1 VLLAILPLA
10 LLGRD
15 VRLGEFN
22 PFIPMVDATTA
33 LTDLIIATLLYVQAS
48 VFRSRALTVLASGY
62 VYTALV
68 LIPHALTFPGAFAPN
83 GLLGAGTS
91 TTAWLYIFWRA
102 GFPLA
107 AIFYVLVG
115 RSDRS
120 VGLRVERQ
128 GGRIALGA
136 LAATTL
142 AVAVTIMAT
151 SGQHWLPSIYRNRA
165 ESNYAAFMA
174 SNSYLFA
181 LFIVAMGLLLWR
193 RRSVL
198 DMWLLVV
205 LSAWLVQ
212 TLLLSILGERFTA
225 GWYAAVVVVLLSHL
239 LLMLALIAES
249 SRLHARLALAT
260 AVQQRER
267 DARLMSMDAVAA
279 AISHEVGQPLSAIV
293 MSATAGL
300 KLLDREHPDVEKAMA
315 SLRATIEAGNRSFD
329 VLKSI
334 RAMFSKG
341 SRTTTEVDLNE
352 LVRETAALLDRELI
366 GGKVSLELALD
377 DALPPVV
384 VDRVQMQQVLVNL
397 LINAMEAMGSA
408 RGRPRR
414 IAVRS
419 VALDER
425 DVLLE
430 VSDTGKGIA
439 PEDLPQIFDA
449 FYTTKPTGTGLGLSL
464 CRTIVEGHGGRLW
477 ASPGEKHGA
486 IFHLQ
491 LPRAALLAS

>member
-1 VLLAILPLA
+1 
-10 LLGRD
+10 
-15 VRLGEFN
+15 
-22 PFIPMVDATTA
+22 
-33 LTDLIIATLLYVQAS
+33 
-48 VFRSRALTVLASGY
+48 
-62 VYTALV
+62 
-68 LIPHALTFPGAFAPN
+68 
-83 GLLGAGTS
+83 
-91 TTAWLYIFWRA
+91 
-102 GFPLA
+102 
-107 AIFYVLVG
+107 
-115 RSDRS
+115 
-120 VGLRVERQ
+120 
-128 GGRIALGA
+128 
-136 LAATTL
+136 
-142 AVAVTIMAT
+142 
-151 SGQHWLPSIYRNRA
+151 
-165 ESNYAAFMA
+165 
-174 SNSYLFA
+174 
-181 LFIVAMGLLLWR
+181 
-193 RRSVL
+193 
-198 DMWLLVV
+198 MWLLVV

-249 SRLHARLALAT
+249 SRLHARLALTT

-300 KLLDREHPDVEKAMA
+300 KLLDRERPDVEKAMA

-341 SRTTTEVDLNE
+341 PRATTEVDLNE
-352 LVRETAALLDRELI
+352 LVRETAALLDRELV
-366 GGKVSLELALD
+366 GGKVSLELALE

-384 VDRVQMQQVLVNL
+384 ADRVQMQQVLVNL
-397 LINAMEAMGSA
+397 LINAMEAMSTA

-419 VALDER
+419 VTLDER

-439 PEDLPQIFDA
+439 PDDLPQIFDA

-464 CRTIVEGHGGRLW
+464 CRNIVEGHGGRLW
-477 ASPGEKHGA
+477 ASPGENHGA

-491 LPRAALLAS
+491 LPRAA